1 MDELSKDTYI
11 SFKKKLD
18 AAMHQAAEAFV
29 QIGYLLRKAK
39 ETDVLT
45 SSGYDNVNDFAK
57 GEYGLSPDQVSRYI
71 AINERFSVG
80 GYAPELRDDM
90 KGYGIGKL
98 QIMLTLPDEVVEV
111 IPQEVTKQ
119 EVTEIQK
126 EVKQEQ
132 NITDIEVMLEEPQ
145 TQPAY
150 LGRPMDPLEKFYVE
164 YFYEQKM
171 KWARLYDALNV
182 ALPDEYDKE
191 VANALCPSGIGVI
204 RARVPG
210 EGMMMLTFR
219 GKQNSITLLNVRSG
233 EKTEYAWDELAHPF
247 TEMYM
252 KHIGDKE
259 EAWFNAYNEHFTEQA
274 EESERS
280 EEKAQEVVEES
291 ERSEEKAQE
300 VVEESEQPEETEQK
314 KEEVAPVQSLPDRES
329 KRDKGLTTVEVVP
342 GVEVEI
348 DVEKASEAAKRERL
362 KGEIQADNGMHCTEE
377 ITVTEKNVR
386 DEVRIRHLEA
396 AEGAIADIKRYMK
409 EERWMDAIVS
419 AEALS
424 HYLTEVVKEV
434 CEHGEE

>member
-1 MDELSKDTYI
+1 MDELIKDTYI

-39 ETDVLT
+39 DSDVLAE
-45 SSGYDNVNDFAK
+45 SGYANVNEFAK

-119 EVTEIQK
+119 EVSEIQK

-150 LGRPMDPLEKFYVE
+150 LDRPMEPLEKFYVE
-164 YFYEQKM
+164 YFYEQKQ
-171 KWARLYDALNV
+171 KWAHLYDALDV
-182 ALPDEYDKE
+182 ATPDEYDRE

-252 KHIGDKE
+252 EYVGDKE
-259 EAWFNAYNEHFTEQA
+259 EAWFNVYNEHFTEQ
-274 EESERS
+274 
-280 EEKAQEVVEES
+280 VEES

-300 VVEESEQPEETEQK
+300 AEQPEETEQK
-314 KEEVAPVQSLPDRES
+314 KEEVAPVQSLPDRVNTKAEDVS
-329 KRDKGLTTVEVVP
+329 EERTAVVE
-342 GVEVEI
+342 
-348 DVEKASEAAKRERL
+348 EKSRY
-362 KGEIQADNGMHCTEE
+362 
-377 ITVTEKNVR
+377 
-386 DEVRIRHLEA
+386 LEA
-396 AEGAIADIKRYMK
+396 AEGALIEIKRYMGQK
-409 EERWMDAIVS
+409 RYADATRS
-419 AEALS
+419 AEALL
-424 HYLTEVVKEV
+424 HYLTEAVKEV

>member
-1 MDELSKDTYI
+1 MDELIKDTYI

-29 QIGYLLRKAK
+29 QSGYLLRKAK

-119 EVTEIQK
+119 EVSEIQK

-132 NITDIEVMLEEPQ
+132 NITDIEVMLEEKQ

-150 LGRPMDPLEKFYVE
+150 LDRPMEPLEKFYVE
-164 YFYEQKM
+164 YFYEQKQ
-171 KWARLYDALNV
+171 KWARLYDALDV
-182 ALPDEYDKE
+182 ALPDEYDRE
-191 VANALCPSGIGVI
+191 VANALCPSGIGVV

-233 EKTEYAWDELAHPF
+233 QKTEYAWDELAHPF

-252 KHIGDKE
+252 EYIGDKE
-259 EAWFNAYNEHFTEQA
+259 EAWFNVYNEHFTEQA
-274 EESERS
+274 EEPEQS
-280 EEKAQEVVEES
+280 EEKAQ
-291 ERSEEKAQE
+291 AAA
-300 VVEESEQPEETEQK
+300 EESEQPEEI
-314 KEEVAPVQSLPDRES
+314 APVQETPDKVNTES
-329 KRDKGLTTVEVVP
+329 EDVSEERTDETLTKSAVVE
-342 GVEVEI
+342 
-348 DVEKASEAAKRERL
+348 EKSRY
-362 KGEIQADNGMHCTEE
+362 
-377 ITVTEKNVR
+377 
-386 DEVRIRHLEA
+386 LEA
-396 AEGAIADIKRYMK
+396 AEGTLTDIKRYMGQK
-409 EERWMDAIVS
+409 RYEDAARS
-419 AEALS
+419 AEALH

-434 CEHGEE
+434 CEHGEK

>member
-1 MDELSKDTYI
+1 MNELTSTY
-11 SFKKKLD
+11 SEFKQELD
-18 AAMHQAAEAFV
+18 KAMHQAAEAFV
-29 QIGYLLRKAK
+29 KIGYLLRKAK
-39 ETDVLT
+39 ETDVL
-45 SSGYDNVNDFAK
+45 SESGYENVNEFAK
-57 GEYGLSPDQVSRYI
+57 GEYGLSPDKVSRYI

-132 NITDIEVMLEEPQ
+132 NITDIEVMLEDPQ

-150 LGRPMDPLEKFYVE
+150 LDRPMEPLEKFYVE
-164 YFYEQKM
+164 YFYEQKQ
-171 KWARLYDALNV
+171 KWARLYDALDV

-191 VANALCPSGIGVI
+191 VANALCPSGIGVL

-219 GKQNSITLLNVRSG
+219 GRQNSITLLNVRSG
-233 EKTEYAWDELAHPF
+233 EKAEYAWDELAHPF

-280 EEKAQEVVEES
+280 EEKAQAV
-291 ERSEEKAQE
+291 A
-300 VVEESEQPEETEQK
+300 EESEQPEEI
-314 KEEVAPVQSLPDRES
+314 APVQETP
-329 KRDKGLTTVEVVP
+329 
-342 GVEVEI
+342 
-348 DVEKASEAAKRERL
+348 
-362 KGEIQADNGMHCTEE
+362 
-377 ITVTEKNVR
+377 
-386 DEVRIRHLEA
+386 DEVNTESEDVSEERTDETLTKSAVVEEKSRYLEA
-396 AEGAIADIKRYMK
+396 AEGTLTDIKRYMGQK
-409 EERWMDAIVS
+409 RYADAARS
-419 AEALS
+419 AEALH

>member
-1 MDELSKDTYI
+1 MDELIKDTYI

-71 AINERFSVG
+71 KINERFSVG

-111 IPQEVTKQ
+111 IPPETTKQ
-119 EVTEIQK
+119 EVSEIQK

-132 NITDIEVMLEEPQ
+132 NITDIEVMLEDPQ

-150 LGRPMDPLEKFYVE
+150 LDRPMDPLEKFYVE
-164 YFYEQKM
+164 YFYEQKG
-171 KWARLYDALNV
+171 KWAHLYDALDGAV
-182 ALPDEYDKE
+182 PDEYDKE

-219 GKQNSITLLNVRSG
+219 GRQNSITLLNVRSG

-252 KHIGDKE
+252 EYIGDKE
-259 EAWFNAYNEHFTEQA
+259 EAWFNVYNEHFTE
-274 EESERS
+274 RS
-280 EEKAQEVVEES
+280 EEKVQEVV
-291 ERSEEKAQE
+291 A
-300 VVEESEQPEETEQK
+300 ESEQAEETEQK
-314 KEEVAPVQSLPDRES
+314 KEEFAPVQQQKS
-329 KRDKGLTTVEVVP
+329 TVAKEKDTVP
-342 GVEVEI
+342 PEEKKVETKAKE
-348 DVEKASEAAKRERL
+348 EKEYKKS
-362 KGEIQADNGMHCTEE
+362 
-377 ITVTEKNVR
+377 
-386 DEVRIRHLEA
+386 RHLEA
-396 AEGAIADIKRYMK
+396 AEGSLADVKRYMK
-409 EERWMDAIVS
+409 EERWADAVTS
-419 AEALS
+419 AEALRHHLS
-424 HYLTEVVKEV
+424 ILLEGVREDEGV
-434 CEHGEE
+434 

>member
-1 MDELSKDTYI
+1 MDELIKDTYI

-71 AINERFSVG
+71 KINERFSVG

-132 NITDIEVMLEEPQ
+132 NITDIEVMLEDPQ

-150 LGRPMDPLEKFYVE
+150 LDRPMEPLEKFYVE

-191 VANALCPSGIGVI
+191 VANTLCPSGIGVI

-247 TEMYM
+247 VEMYM
-252 KHIGDKE
+252 EYIGDKE
-259 EAWFNAYNEHFTEQA
+259 EAWFNVYNEHFTEQVA
-274 EESERS
+274 
-280 EEKAQEVVEES
+280 
-291 ERSEEKAQE
+291 
-300 VVEESEQPEETEQK
+300 ESEQPEETEQK
-314 KEEVAPVQSLPDRES
+314 KEEIAPVQESPDRVNTKSEDVS
-329 KRDKGLTTVEVVP
+329 EERTAVVE
-342 GVEVEI
+342 G
-348 DVEKASEAAKRERL
+348 KSRY
-362 KGEIQADNGMHCTEE
+362 
-377 ITVTEKNVR
+377 
-386 DEVRIRHLEA
+386 LEA
-396 AEGAIADIKRYMK
+396 AEGTLTDIKRYMGQK
-409 EERWMDAIVS
+409 RYADAARS
-419 AEALS
+419 AEALL
-424 HYLTEVVKEV
+424 HYLTEAVKEV

>member
-1 MDELSKDTYI
+1 MNELTSTY
-11 SFKKKLD
+11 SEFKQELD
-18 AAMHQAAEAFV
+18 KAMHQAAEAFV
-29 QIGYLLRKAK
+29 KIGYLLRKAK
-39 ETDVLT
+39 ETDVL
-45 SSGYDNVNDFAK
+45 SESGYENVNEFAK
-57 GEYGLSPDQVSRYI
+57 NEYGLSPDQVSRYI

-80 GYAPELRDDM
+80 GYAPELREDM

-132 NITDIEVMLEEPQ
+132 NITDIEVMLEEKQ

-150 LGRPMDPLEKFYVE
+150 LDRPMEPLEKFYVE
-164 YFYEQKM
+164 YFYEQKQ
-171 KWARLYDALNV
+171 KWARLYDALDV
-182 ALPDEYDKE
+182 ALPDEYDRE

-233 EKTEYAWDELAHPF
+233 QKTEYAWDELAHPF

-259 EAWFNAYNEHFTEQA
+259 EAWFNAYNEYFTEQA
-274 EESERS
+274 AEPERS
-280 EEKAQEVVEES
+280 EEKAQ
-291 ERSEEKAQE
+291 A

-424 HYLTEVVKEV
+424 HYLTEVLKEV

>member
-1 MDELSKDTYI
+1 MDELNKDTYI

-71 AINERFSVG
+71 KINERFSVG

-98 QIMLTLPDEVVEV
+98 QIMLTLPDEVVEA
-111 IPQEVTKQ
+111 IPPETTKQ
-119 EVTEIQK
+119 EVSDIQK
-126 EVKQEQ
+126 AVKQEQ
-132 NITDIEVMLEEPQ
+132 SITDIEVMLEDPQ

-150 LGRPMDPLEKFYVE
+150 LDRPMEPLEKFYVE
-164 YFYEQKM
+164 FFYEQKQ

-182 ALPDEYDKE
+182 ALPDEYDRE
-191 VANALCPSGIGVI
+191 VANTLCPSGIGVI

-252 KHIGDKE
+252 EYIGDKE
-259 EAWFNAYNEHFTEQA
+259 EAWFNVYNEHFTEQA
-274 EESERS
+274 EEPERS
-280 EEKAQEVVEES
+280 EEKAQAVAEES
-291 ERSEEKAQE
+291 ERSEEIAPVQE
-300 VVEESEQPEETEQK
+300 TPDEVNTESEDVSEERTDETLAKPSAVVEEKS
-314 KEEVAPVQSLPDRES
+314 R
-329 KRDKGLTTVEVVP
+329 
-342 GVEVEI
+342 
-348 DVEKASEAAKRERL
+348 
-362 KGEIQADNGMHCTEE
+362 C
-377 ITVTEKNVR
+377 
-386 DEVRIRHLEA
+386 LEA
-396 AEGAIADIKRYMK
+396 AEGALIEIKRYMGQK
-409 EERWMDAIVS
+409 RYADAARS
-419 AEALS
+419 AEALL
-424 HYLTEVVKEV
+424 HYLTEAVKEA

>member
-1 MDELSKDTYI
+1 MNELTGTY
-11 SFKKKLD
+11 SEFKQELD
-18 AAMHQAAEAFV
+18 KAMHQAAEAFV
-29 QIGYLLRKAK
+29 KIGYLLRKAK
-39 ETDVLT
+39 ETDVL
-45 SSGYDNVNDFAK
+45 SESGYENVNEFAK

-71 AINERFSVG
+71 KINERFSVG
-80 GYAPELRDDM
+80 GYAPELREDM

-132 NITDIEVMLEEPQ
+132 NITDIEVMLEEKQ

-150 LGRPMDPLEKFYVE
+150 LDRPMEPLEKFYVE
-164 YFYEQKM
+164 YFYEQKQ
-171 KWARLYDALNV
+171 KWARLYDALDV
-182 ALPDEYDKE
+182 ALPDEYDRE
-191 VANALCPSGIGVI
+191 VANTLCPSGIGVI

-233 EKTEYAWDELAHPF
+233 QKTEYAWDELAHPF

-259 EAWFNAYNEHFTEQA
+259 EAWFNAYNEYFTEQA
-274 EESERS
+274 AEPEQS
-280 EEKAQEVVEES
+280 EEKAQ
-291 ERSEEKAQE
+291 AAA
-300 VVEESEQPEETEQK
+300 EESEQEESL
-314 KEEVAPVQSLPDRES
+314 APVQETPDRVNTKAE
-329 KRDKGLTTVEVVP
+329 D
-342 GVEVEI
+342 
-348 DVEKASEAAKRERL
+348 ASEGNTDEKLASAVV
-362 KGEIQADNGMHCTEE
+362 EE
-377 ITVTEKNVR
+377 KSR
-386 DEVRIRHLEA
+386 YLEA
-396 AEGAIADIKRYMK
+396 AEGTLTDIKRYMGQK
-409 EERWMDAIVS
+409 RYADAARS
-419 AEALS
+419 AEALH

>member
-1 MDELSKDTYI
+1 MNELTSTY
-11 SFKKKLD
+11 SEFKQELD
-18 AAMHQAAEAFV
+18 KAMHQAAEAFV
-29 QIGYLLRKAK
+29 KIGYLLRKAK
-39 ETDVLT
+39 ETDVL
-45 SSGYDNVNDFAK
+45 SESGYENVNEFAK

-111 IPQEVTKQ
+111 IPPETTKQ
-119 EVTEIQK
+119 EVSEIQK
-126 EVKQEQ
+126 EVKHEQ
-132 NITDIEVMLEEPQ
+132 NITAIEVMLEEKQ

-150 LGRPMDPLEKFYVE
+150 LDRPMDPLEKFYVE
-164 YFYEQKM
+164 YFYEQKQ
-171 KWARLYDALNV
+171 KWARLYDALDV
-182 ALPDEYDKE
+182 ALPDEYDRE

-252 KHIGDKE
+252 EYIGDKE
-259 EAWFNAYNEHFTEQA
+259 EAWFNVYNENFTEQA
-274 EESERS
+274 EEPERS
-280 EEKAQEVVEES
+280 EEKAQAV
-291 ERSEEKAQE
+291 A
-300 VVEESEQPEETEQK
+300 EESEQSEEI
-314 KEEVAPVQSLPDRES
+314 APVQETP
-329 KRDKGLTTVEVVP
+329 
-342 GVEVEI
+342 
-348 DVEKASEAAKRERL
+348 
-362 KGEIQADNGMHCTEE
+362 
-377 ITVTEKNVR
+377 
-386 DEVRIRHLEA
+386 DEVNTESEDVSEERTDETLTKSAVVEEKSRYLEA
-396 AEGAIADIKRYMK
+396 AEGTLTDIKRYMGQK
-409 EERWMDAIVS
+409 RYADAARS
-419 AEALS
+419 AEALH